1 MRSSFAMVGLL
12 ALLAAGAA
20 SVACAPAREPNRAR
34 SSGRALTNPIAHGS
48 AQICVMRPDTLAR
61 DVSMELRDNGRLVG
75 ATRGATYVCWLAAV
89 GEHQLTSIDDDT
101 GPTWLEARANGRY
114 WLHQEVSELGGRLH
128 AHLDWVE
135 EDAADELIDACD
147 ERVRVA
153 VPGHDE
159 EPGAFAIAPAKAR
172 R

>member
-1 MRSSFAMVGLL
+1 MRKFAMFALLL
-12 ALLAAGAA
+12 AMPACEPAGEPNVARVR
-20 SVACAPAREPNRAR
+20 SVA
-34 SSGRALTNPIAHGS
+34 SPIARGL
-48 AQICVMRPDTLAR
+48 AQICVMRPGTLAR

-75 ATRGATYVCWLAAV
+75 ATRGGTYVCWLAAT
-89 GEHQLTSIDDDT
+89 GDHQLTSIDDDT

-135 EDAADELIDACD
+135 ESAAAELIDECD

-153 VPGHDE
+153 VPGHDD
-159 EPGAFAIAPAKAR
+159 EPYSLSIAPAKAR

>member
-1 MRSSFAMVGLL
+1 MRSRFEMLGLL
-12 ALLAAGAA
+12 VCASALAA
-20 SVACAPAREPNRAR
+20 CTPPREPNRAR
-34 SSGRALTNPIAHGS
+34 ASERARRDPLAHGS
-48 AQICVMRPDTLAR
+48 AQICVMRPDTLAH
-61 DVSMELRDNGRLVG
+61 DVSMEIRDNGRLVG
-75 ATRGATYVCWLAAV
+75 ATRGATYVCWLAAT

-128 AHLDWVE
+128 AHLDWVDE
-135 EDAADELIDACD
+135 PTAAELIDECD

-153 VPGHDE
+153 VPGHDD
-159 EPGAFAIAPAKAR
+159 EPGALTIAPAKAR